1 MEALAKSLWV
11 GVGGF
16 IGSNLRFWFGE
27 MLGQRGA
34 MVFPWATLLINV
46 AGSLAIG
53 AFYAWELKYMP
64 HFAYRLLFAVGICG
78 GFTTFSTFSW
88 EAIRLAEKSHWLA
101 ALVYISAS
109 VVVSVGACAAGFFIA
124 RPMFGG

>member
-16 IGSNLRFWFGE
+16 VGANLRFWIGE
-27 MLGQRGA
+27 IMGQRGA
-34 MVFPWATLLINV
+34 MVFPWGTLIINV

-53 AFYAWELKYMP
+53 VFCAWELKYLP

-88 EAIRLAEKSHWLA
+88 EAIRLAEKSQWLSA
-101 ALVYISAS
+101 AVYVAAS
-109 VVVSVGACAAGFFIA
+109 VVLSIGACAAGFFIA
-124 RPMFGG
+124 KPMFGG